1 MTCVAPQSAH
11 VMVTL
16 NHGRLCKRRARG
28 YCTRT
33 PPSFEKPEHD
43 KDQDDQEEDVD
54 PLASPRDARDA
65 RRSEIS
71 EKPEDQQDD
80 DQEFEQVTSLGPEFP
95 RPAKRGEGVANRCVR
110 GRAYCVHNVPR

>member
-1 MTCVAPQSAH
+1 MTCVAPQSAQ

-43 KDQDDQEEDVD
+43 KDQDYQEEDVD
-54 PLASPRDARDA
+54 PLAGPRDARDA

-80 DQEFEQVTSLGPEFP
+80 DQEFEQVTSLGVPSSLAP
-95 RPAKRGEGVANRCVR
+95 RSGERVSRSDG
-110 GRAYCVHNVPR
+110 